1 MRGILARKYVERL
14 RSEEMEFLGM
24 QRKKKS
30 LEQERN
36 DPIKKMEEQRLQRK
50 REQDGFSKQYA
61 TAKQVLWEEID

>member
-1 MRGILARKYVERL
+1 MARKYVERL

-30 LEQERN
+30 LEEERN